1 MSVDIATYVH
11 DLAVAAKAASA
22 SLATASDEQR
32 QEAVRAMA
40 AALRNGVDSIVAA
53 NELDMSAARDAGT
66 SAGLLDR
73 LLLTPERVEGMAA
86 GLEKLAELPDP
97 VGRVLDHRVLASGVD
112 LTRVSVPL
120 GLVAMVY
127 EARPNV
133 TADAAGIC
141 IRTGNACILRGGSL
155 AYHSCAMIAELLAD
169 AIEAKGF
176 PREAVSMIE
185 STDREATGELM
196 KLRGVVDVLIPRGGA
211 GLIQRCVRESLVP
224 VIETGTGNCHIYVHE
239 SADFDKALN
248 IIVNAKTQRVG
259 VCNAAE
265 SLLVDRA
272 VADAFLPAVV
282 AVLHDHGVL
291 IHGDEATCA
300 ACADAGLAEGDDYV
314 AATEEDWGREYLA
327 LEMSVKVVANEDEA
341 IAHINRYGTM
351 HSEAIVAEDTDAC
364 GRFLDEVDASAVYA
378 NASTRFTDG
387 GEFGLGAEIG
397 ISTQKLH
404 ARGPF
409 AAEALTT
416 YKYKLRGTGQVRP

>member
-1 MSVDIATYVH
+1 MGAGTVLSIAKGAKEAQRE
-11 DLAVAAKAASA
+11 LARAGGAKR
-22 SLATASDEQR
+22 E
-32 QEAVRAMA
+32 
-40 AALRNGVDSIVAA
+40 AALREISSALRENVQSILEA
-53 NELDMSAARDAGT
+53 NRADIAARENGMLE
-66 SAGLLDR
+66 SMIDR
-73 LLLTPERVEGMAA
+73 LTLTAERIEGMAKGVDDVA
-86 GLEKLAELPDP
+86 AMPDP
-97 VGRVLDHRVLASGVD
+97 VGRVLSGS
-112 LTRVSVPL
+112 TRPNGLRIEKVTVPL
-120 GLVAMVY
+120 GVIGIIY

-133 TADAAGIC
+133 TSDAAALC
-141 IRTGNACILRGGSL
+141 LKAGNAVILRGGKEAINSNKAVAHL
-155 AYHSCAMIAELLAD
+155 MRAAVEKAGLPAD
-169 AIEAKGF
+169 TVNLIEDTS
-176 PREAVSMIE
+176 RESAN
-185 STDREATGELM
+185 ELM
-196 KLRGVVDVLIPRGGA
+196 KMNGLVDVLIPRGGA

-248 IIVNAKTQRVG
+248 IIINAKTQRVG

-364 GRFLDEVDASAVYA
+364 ERFLDEVDASAVYA